1 MVAWFQSF
9 GALVVASSLAAA
21 PAAPAPAAEPE
32 TAADPDGTNSKADAI
47 NAAED
52 AWGRGDFLEVRGL
65 LEPIADTDPLP
76 DRVERERVLVLLADA
91 TLSDAT
97 LPSDE
102 RQVRVT
108 AHLARLMDT
117 NPQWKLPR
125 KVYSPELYDL
135 YLDVRERR
143 LAEAGSQCEADRL
156 ACEADADAVDAD
168 LKNTQVALD
177 DLQKRYDEQE
187 VAIGVKRTRALAVIP
202 FGISQ
207 FLNGDNGLGAAFL
220 AAEAAFGI
228 TGLTLLIVRA
238 TVHGCDRTADFQAG
252 SLVCDPRGGITE
264 DQVVRRRQAEEA
276 MGWLFIGTAA
286 LDILVAQLRFEA
298 FEISDRRPRSELDAE
313 LQGTRR
319 RQRRA
324 KKRRA
329 TVRPRAG
336 ASREGASLG
345 LEVHF

>member
-9 GALVVASSLAAA
+9 GALAVASSLAGAPVA
-21 PAAPAPAAEPE
+21 PAAPADPAPQV
-32 TAADPDGTNSKADAI
+32 DPTNSKADAI

-156 ACEADADAVDAD
+156 ACEADADAVGAD

-202 FGISQ
+202 FGISH

-220 AAEAAFGI
+220 ATEAALGV
-228 TGLTLLIVRA
+228 TGLTLLIIRA
-238 TVHGCDRTADFQAG
+238 TADGCDRTRGFQAG
-252 SLVCDPRGGITE
+252 SLVCDPRGDTTE
-264 DQVVRRRQAEEA
+264 EEVVRRRQAEEA
-276 MGWLFIGTAA
+276 MGWMFIGSIA
-286 LDILVAQLRFEA
+286 LDILVAQLRFKA
-298 FEISDRRPRSELDAE
+298 FEITETRPRSAIDEKVIDGRE
-313 LQGTRR
+313 RR
-319 RQRRA
+319 KRRA